1 MTKQDEHE
9 LFLRIQEGD
18 LVAKGLLYAQYE
30 KLIKQYCRKYKHLDS
45 LELQDLEQQC
55 YFFFEDALRKFDISK
70 DNKFMTFLYTQLMQL
85 SRYVTYNDF
94 TIRRP
99 GDYFKDIKG
108 NEAIKVSAVSI
119 DVQLEN
125 GESFADKYEDDD
137 ARYWEEMEN
146 MDALKHDYDQTMR
159 IAKLH
164 LSQMPALGRTAVELV
179 IFCGLPGV
187 RVAEWL
193 DMEQPTV
200 AYHLKRFRGKMREW
214 RERANIK

>member
-94 TIRRP
+94 TVRRP
-99 GDYFKDIKG
+99 GDYFKDIKS
-108 NEAIKVSAVSI
+108 NDALKVSAVSI

-146 MDALKHDYDQTMR
+146 VQEFAGLMKIVKSELDALDS
-159 IAKLH
+159 L
-164 LSQMPALGRTAVELV
+164 PRTIVELL
-179 IFCGLPGV
+179 IFAGMKNV
-187 RVAEWL
+187 RVAEYL
-193 DMEQPTV
+193 DV
-200 AYHLKRFRGKMREW
+200 DVSVVSYAIKRFRQNMKIRC
-214 RERANIK
+214 NKNN